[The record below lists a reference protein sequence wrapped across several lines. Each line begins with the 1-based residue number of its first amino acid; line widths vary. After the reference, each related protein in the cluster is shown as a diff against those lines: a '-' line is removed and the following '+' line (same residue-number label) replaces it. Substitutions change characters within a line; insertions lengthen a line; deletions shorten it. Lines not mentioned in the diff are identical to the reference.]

1 MAADASILADQ
12 FFKEAYVLPG
22 VVGDGYGL
30 LGPIGGRPEERN
42 TIQAFLESQNKE
54 AFDAYKSLFVKFKE
68 LVNTRKRIIAAAGV
82 APPRS
87 LVAIAPA
94 PAASSLAASPTINSH
109 TKNELDNQYK
119 KQLKEQIKL
128 KQKIKGE
135 KNLPPFKKK

>member
-30 LGPIGGRPEERN
+30 LGPIGDRPEERN

-68 LVNTRKRIIAAAGV
+68 LVNTRKRVIAADS
-82 APPRS
+82 P
-87 LVAIAPA
+87 IAPA
-94 PAASSLAASPTINSH
+94 AAPAAAAAAAAAPAAA
-109 TKNELDNQYK
+109 
-119 KQLKEQIKL
+119 
-128 KQKIKGE
+128 
-135 KNLPPFKKK
+135 PAAAAPAAAAPAAAAAAPAAAAAAA